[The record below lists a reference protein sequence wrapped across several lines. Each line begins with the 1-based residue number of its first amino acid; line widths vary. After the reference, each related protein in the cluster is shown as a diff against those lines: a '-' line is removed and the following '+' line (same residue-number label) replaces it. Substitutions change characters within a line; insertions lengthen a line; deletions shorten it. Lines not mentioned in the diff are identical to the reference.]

1 MANDILNSEL
11 FQTQTTEKKT
21 ISTKPT
27 TEIKKEGG
35 SLFDSLLKDAKTK
48 VDEGNSHQLNKD
60 TTAKK
65 IIDKITTSPTTSH
78 QTTTKKDSFD
88 TVSSQVNRELI
99 QKNDKGEVAKKSF
112 PSQSTQTNESVKN
125 TLSIV
130 TPTPTSSVTET
141 MKISGTKIVETTIQK
156 PTEDKTDPKTLKKDS
171 PLTDKTSSN
180 TIATTNTIANN
191 ISKKGEV
198 KEEQKK
204 PLSLL
209 DKMMQDAKKDIQTE
223 DKNLTKTVVPQKE
236 EGTLPESVKENKVEK
251 NLQVVEE
258 KGKTAQTNLI
268 PTKKEEVVKEVV
280 KSNISSKIEEKKDLQ
295 LEKENHS
302 SKLETA
308 ISKASKPASLL
319 DKMVQEITDK
329 DIEEGEEKTE
339 IQKTTPKTVL
349 KSDENVG
356 KLFVELSEGIQLEST
371 KQESNFEKKETK
383 ETKILSSLADSLSG
397 KTKIQKKVDETTQ
410 LESLQDSKGQFGAN
424 IFLSNQKVQG
434 ELLSKQK
441 LTEAKDVLKDGEK
454 TTKTVKKSAD
464 ILELKASSIEVVSEG
479 ETPTIAS
486 KQTTT
491 KSNDLGLHTQQT
503 FLNRMFLN
511 KESNEQILNSKVIEE
526 KVAEIKTVTE
536 DKKTNSD
543 VTITVEKTL
552 VETFTT
558 KVIASKQAMGSFMS
572 DVARNMYLNYKPPV
586 TAFKINLDPLNL
598 GSIAIVMRSNKGEN
612 SLSVSLNMSQ
622 NTTYE
627 TMNENK
633 ATLQNALGKVFNQN
647 EGNISL
653 DFGMQ
658 SDSSNQEFE
667 QQKQNEHNK
676 QTIQNRNS
684 SETTIEK
691 DEQTIDLDTTKSYM

>member
-27 TEIKKEGG
+27 TETKKEGS
-35 SLFDSLLKDAKTK
+35 SLFDSLLKDAKA
-48 VDEGNSHQLNKD
+48 DEGNSHQLSKD
-60 TTAKK
+60 VTAKK
-65 IIDKITTSPTTSH
+65 IIEKTATSSTTSH
-78 QTTTKKDSFD
+78 HTTTKKESFD
-88 TVSSQVNRELI
+88 TVSSQVNREVI
-99 QKNDKGEVAKKSF
+99 QKNDKGEVSKKNF
-112 PSQSTQTNESVKN
+112 PSQSTQINESIKN
-125 TLSIV
+125 TVS
-130 TPTPTSSVTET
+130 TSTAHVTET
-141 MKISGTKIVETTIQK
+141 MKTSGTKIVETTTQK
-156 PTEDKTDPKTLKKDS
+156 STEDKTDSKILKKDS
-171 PLTDKTSSN
+171 PLADKTNSDS
-180 TIATTNTIANN
+180 IL
-191 ISKKGEV
+191 KKGEL

-223 DKNLTKTVVPQKE
+223 DKSLTKTVAPQQE
-236 EGTLPESVKENKVEK
+236 EGTLQQLLKENKGEKKETTSVER
-251 NLQVVEE
+251 NLQVVEKE
-258 KGKTAQTNLI
+258 GKTAQTNLI
-268 PTKKEEVVKEVV
+268 PTKKEEVVKEV
-280 KSNISSKIEEKKDLQ
+280 KPNISPKIEEKKDVKS
-295 LEKENHS
+295 EKENHS
-302 SKLETA
+302 AKLETT
-308 ISKASKPASLL
+308 ISKVSKPTSLL
-319 DKMVQEITDK
+319 DKIVQEITDK
-329 DIEEGEEKTE
+329 NSEEGEEKTE
-339 IQKTTPKTVL
+339 IQKTTPKTAL
-349 KSDENVG
+349 KIDGNLG

-371 KQESNFEKKETK
+371 QQESNFENKETK

-441 LTEAKDVLKDGEK
+441 LTEAKEVLKDGEK

-479 ETPTIAS
+479 ETPTITS

-511 KESNEQILNSKVIEE
+511 KEANEQILNNKVMEE
-526 KVAEIKTVTE
+526 KVAEIKTLNE
-536 DKKTNSD
+536 DNKKTNSD
-543 VTITVEKTL
+543 VTITIEKTL

-586 TAFKINLDPLNL
+586 TAFKINLDPINL

-622 NTTYE
+622 NATYE

-647 EGNISL
+647 EENISL

-658 SDSSNQEFE
+658 SDSSHQEFE
-667 QQKQNEHNK
+667 QQKQNEHNQ

-691 DEQTIDLDTTKSYM
+691 DKQTIDLDTTKSYM

>member
-1 MANDILNSEL
+1 
-11 FQTQTTEKKT
+11 
-21 ISTKPT
+21 
-27 TEIKKEGG
+27 
-35 SLFDSLLKDAKTK
+35 
-48 VDEGNSHQLNKD
+48 
-60 TTAKK
+60 
-65 IIDKITTSPTTSH
+65 
-78 QTTTKKDSFD
+78 
-88 TVSSQVNRELI
+88 
-99 QKNDKGEVAKKSF
+99 
-112 PSQSTQTNESVKN
+112 
-125 TLSIV
+125 
-130 TPTPTSSVTET
+130 
-141 MKISGTKIVETTIQK
+141 
-156 PTEDKTDPKTLKKDS
+156 
-171 PLTDKTSSN
+171 
-180 TIATTNTIANN
+180 
-191 ISKKGEV
+191 
-198 KEEQKK
+198 
-204 PLSLL
+204 
-209 DKMMQDAKKDIQTE
+209 MMQDAKKDIQIE
-223 DKNLTKTVVPQKE
+223 DKNLTKAVVPQKE
-236 EGTLPESVKENKVEK
+236 EGTLPQSVKENKVEK

-329 DIEEGEEKTE
+329 DIKEGEEKPE

-356 KLFVELSEGIQLEST
+356 KLFVELSEGIQLENIQ
-371 KQESNFEKKETK
+371 KESNFEKKETK

-441 LTEAKDVLKDGEK
+441 LTEAKEVLKDGEK

-464 ILELKASSIEVVSEG
+464 ILELKASSIEVVSED
-479 ETPTIAS
+479 ETPTIVS
-486 KQTTT
+486 KQTTA
-491 KSNDLGLHTQQT
+491 KSNDFGLHTQQT

-511 KESNEQILNSKVIEE
+511 KEANEQILNSKVIEE
-526 KVAEIKTVTE
+526 KVAEIKMVTE

-633 ATLQNALGKVFNQN
+633 ATLQNALGKIFNQN

-667 QQKQNEHNK
+667 QQKQNEQNR

-691 DEQTIDLDTTKSYM
+691 DEQIIDLDTTKSYM